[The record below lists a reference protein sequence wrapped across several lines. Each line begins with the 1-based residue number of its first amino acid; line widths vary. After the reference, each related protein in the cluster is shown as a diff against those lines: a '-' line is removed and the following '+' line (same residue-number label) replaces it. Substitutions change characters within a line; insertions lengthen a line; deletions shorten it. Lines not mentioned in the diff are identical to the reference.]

1 MMTTMDFRM
10 KSSEFIGFKSQS
22 DSQAFVL
29 SLLLKA
35 G

>member
-10 KSSEFIGFKSQS
+10 KSSEFIGFKGQS

-29 SLLLKA
+29 FLLLKV

>member
-10 KSSEFIGFKSQS
+10 KSSEFIGFKGQS
-22 DSQAFVL
+22 DSQAFV
-29 SLLLKA
+29 SFLLLQA